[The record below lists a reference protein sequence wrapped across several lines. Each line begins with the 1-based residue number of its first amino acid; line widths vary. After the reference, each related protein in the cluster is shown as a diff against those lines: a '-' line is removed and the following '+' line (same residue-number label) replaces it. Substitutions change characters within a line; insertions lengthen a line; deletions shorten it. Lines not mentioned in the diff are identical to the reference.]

1 MQRRRRRS
9 ASVVRVMEKIAERAG
24 GGVPMAADVVGE
36 GDGVTMLLERR
47 GLTEGL
53 QWLSKVRLIR
63 ECIAQCL
70 GDMTCAQRLMPFW
83 VWSICGVVVR
93 FSSLMYCIELIGSL
107 LSLCHHRHCSAL
119 CRLNYELDRLPEAY
133 KYANPPVYHKS
144 RPRAS
149 EYLRKAYPPPPPLP
163 IPLALILW

>member
-53 QWLSKVRLIR
+53 Q
-63 ECIAQCL
+63 
-70 GDMTCAQRLMPFW
+70 
-83 VWSICGVVVR
+83 
-93 FSSLMYCIELIGSL
+93 
-107 LSLCHHRHCSAL
+107 
-119 CRLNYELDRLPEAY
+119 
-133 KYANPPVYHKS
+133 
-144 RPRAS
+144 
-149 EYLRKAYPPPPPLP
+149 
-163 IPLALILW
+163 